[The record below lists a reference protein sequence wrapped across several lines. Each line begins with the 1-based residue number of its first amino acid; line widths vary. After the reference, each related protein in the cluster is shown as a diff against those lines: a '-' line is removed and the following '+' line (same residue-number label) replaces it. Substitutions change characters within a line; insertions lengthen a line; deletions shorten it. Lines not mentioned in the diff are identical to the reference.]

1 MIFASL
7 WTNLKTLGLRRR
19 LREEITP
26 DPHPTENIPAPQS
39 LWIIFFV
46 VTLAVSAVTAWV
58 AYDTLLLTS
67 ESETVSNDDAA
78 AEQSIITSKLS
89 FSTLPELTSGHY
101 VLWMADGG
109 SPVAVASFRVDDNG
123 GLTDLD
129 GRVFDDNIVTFS
141 WGSRLPTRAVISIE
155 SDDSSDP
162 VVPTTE
168 LMAGSF
174 SSKSA
179 QLRFQST
186 DLTEASGTFV
196 LATPTD
202 EVSENERAGIWF
214 FTPGDSLR
222 SSLVLPDA
230 PKGWVYESWIVL
242 DDRTLSLGRFS
253 VVAGKD
259 SFSGY
264 SGDKAGPAFPGED
277 LLRNAPD
284 GIVFPAALADVRA
297 RVAVTL
303 EPDNAGVDPT
313 GDGQFILNILE
324 STVTETLEP
333 RTPSALVSSDFSPP
347 TGVVTIR

>member
-1 MIFASL
+1 MIFTSL
-7 WTNLKTLGLRRR
+7 WTNLKTLGIRRR

-39 LWIIFFV
+39 LWVIFFV
-46 VTLAVSAVTAWV
+46 VTLAVSAATAWV
-58 AYDTLLLTS
+58 AYDTFFLSS
-67 ESETVSNDDAA
+67 ESEAVSNDDTA
-78 AEQSIITSKLS
+78 AEETIITSKLT
-89 FSTLPELTSGHY
+89 FSALPELSSGHY

-109 SPVAVASFRVDDNG
+109 TPVAVASFRTDENG
-123 GLTDLD
+123 ALTDL
-129 GRVFDDNIVTFS
+129 GGGVLDDNVVTFS

-162 VVPTTE
+162 LVPSTE

-174 SSKSA
+174 SSKTA

-202 EVSENERAGIWF
+202 DVSENERAGIWF

-230 PKGWVYESWIVL
+230 PKGWVYESWVAL
-242 DDRTLSLGRFS
+242 DGRMLSLGRFS

-264 SGDKAGPAFPGED
+264 SGDKSGPAFPGED
-277 LLRNAPD
+277 MLRNAPD
-284 GIVFPAALADVRA
+284 GVIFPAALTDVRA
-297 RVAVTL
+297 RIAVTL
-303 EPDNAGVDPT
+303 EPDSAGVDPS
-313 GDGQFILNILE
+313 GDGPFILKILE
-324 STVTETLEP
+324 STITETLEP
-333 RTPSALVSSDFSPP
+333 RTPSALVSSEFSPP
-347 TGVVTIR
+347 TGVVTLR